1 MRMVTAAAMLVLV
14 SAGCGTDPVRATVE
28 RLYEA
33 TTPPMGGASTLIYA
47 REPAVVNASWE
58 VASSMTWERY
68 VESVRSAIASDGFTP
83 VAATDTGV
91 TFRRM
96 LEGDIQMLQLRVAA
110 DAAGARVAATFTSR
124 PF

>member
-1 MRMVTAAAMLVLV
+1 MRMVTAAAMLGLV
-14 SAGCGTDPVRATVE
+14 SAGCGTDPVRATLE

-33 TTPPMGGASTLIYA
+33 TTPPMGSATTLVYG
-47 REPAVVNASWE
+47 REPTVVNASWE
-58 VASSMTWERY
+58 VVSSLTWERY

-83 VAATDTGV
+83 VATTDTEV

-96 LEGDIQMLQLRVAA
+96 LDGDIQMLQLRVAT
-110 DAAGARVAATFTSR
+110 DSAAGRVVATFTSR